1 MQARIDIGF
10 DLVRTCSH
18 NDERVMHD
26 IIHNMIAN
34 IRDMLQPARQL
45 PCLAPNLLDFAIMP
59 VFGKVT
65 RNRNII
71 TALPNGG

>member
-10 DLVRTCSH
+10 NLVRAGTH
-18 NDERVMHD
+18 NNERVMHD
-26 IIHNMIAN
+26 VVDHMVAN
-34 IRDMLQPARQL
+34 IRDMLQPTRQL
-45 PCLAPNLLDFAIMP
+45 PCLAPNLLDLAIMP
-59 VFGKVT
+59 VFGEVT